1 MNKKKKIVVISVC
14 VSMLLA
20 AMGGTFAWYLREDA
34 KRARTEA
41 ATVMAPYNLYLLNPN
56 ARDTLQF
63 SVGNLHPGETK
74 QTVICVSNKR
84 PNNYVGDE
92 SIMSELAKDSV
103 FGYDLMLIH
112 TDNLAVQY
120 TIYPL
125 ERHNIQGNVP
135 AGSIIMEDDT
145 KGQYYWT
152 KTGRPLPGDD
162 ITNDMQGRAGTNG
175 GGIVNAGIYWISED
189 DSMQLAYRAST
200 NSYEYDYYLI
210 EVNWKNITNFDVY
223 KKETDM
229 VYVVVNAKQ
238 PRPLVEE

>member
-1 MNKKKKIVVISVC
+1 MSKKKKTVIISVC
-14 VSMLLA
+14 VCMLLA

-84 PNNYVGDE
+84 PNNYTGDE
-92 SIMSELAKDSV
+92 SAMTELAKDSE

-112 TDNLAVQY
+112 TDNLAVNY
-120 TIYPL
+120 NIYPL
-125 ERHNIQGNVP
+125 QRYDIEGSAP
-135 AGSIIMEDDT
+135 AGSIVMDDDT
-145 KGQYYWT
+145 KGLYYWQ
-152 KTGRPLPGDD
+152 KTGRMLPGDD
-162 ITNDMQGRAGTNG
+162 ITGDMRGRAQTNG
-175 GGIVNAGIYWISED
+175 SGIVNAGTYWLSAD

-210 EVNWKNITNFDVY
+210 EVTWKNITNFDVY

-238 PRPLVEE
+238 PRPIEE